1 MKRKFKRVS
10 KRTLSVILAIMMAL
24 STMFVGIVSV
34 DAANNGDNLYVY
46 YGTESQFTSVS
57 SKPMTYSSNLYT
69 TVIDFTDVAGWTW
82 YLLSISS
89 SDSDRKVCWNDQ
101 PTIISNT
108 DKIQKFQSGSRDE
121 YTNLVKFET
130 NGNAPAGTSN
140 YVKVTYDI
148 TANTITFA
156 PGDSEPP
163 TEPTTEPT
171 TTSPTDPTTYYLG
184 GRFKMK
190 TAGGAPIDTYTGTQY
205 EWATTE
211 SKNIQF
217 NKTADGVYELNT
229 YSTVSELSALSLG
242 NRPPFFIVHDGKN
255 MFGGSSAYH
264 AFQDNTSENKASL
277 KSINNTDVESTL
289 LRFDGTD
296 ESGNVIIH
304 LDTNSGY
311 KIWCTIDGGTDL
323 TPGAITLSDDTAVN
337 GSLSFKAEGNTSGT
351 ADVSDVVTITA
362 KPFAG
367 FTCSGITVSYT
378 KPVTA
383 PDAVPEKVT
392 EDLTV
397 TDNTATFAVPD
408 VQPNKNNEKEIS
420 FAASFTLDKKAYL
433 DSKGDGLWID
443 VAPDKE
449 DTTAT
454 LIKWNNYYGHNHDES
469 RNPYTFYVPKN
480 VDLSNAK
487 IYNGYNETVTVN
499 GTQITAK
506 SFGTVN
512 LSYSGESGTFTTSK
526 ANIKVMQGSTNAMF
540 LYTTKKGNE
549 TPLNTKTYAGW
560 DDIYSGASKK
570 DEKTDGGSCVT
581 MFNDDTTTPEFSSAM
596 ALESVKGRGN
606 SSWEA
611 SARRFGKYAYNMKL
625 VDKTTLFGMATHTKK
640 SAGSKSWCLLA
651 NNADESM
658 LRNALAYQLAA
669 DVGLY
674 NSPEFRFV
682 DIYDNGEYMGSYLV
696 TEKVDVGTSKLVDS
710 ESLEDLNEDAGLVF
724 DEDSKNK
731 VYNASYNGKNYSYCY
746 TSLLEGD
753 DSNVDLS
760 KATYLLEFEIEDRY
774 EAEACWFI
782 TPQGQH
788 VVVKSPEF
796 ATQREVQYIAEKF
809 IDMESKVFEN
819 FNNNELS
826 KYIDLDSFAR
836 MYLIQELSANL
847 DAASTSYYVTYDCS
861 KGDNARFVASP
872 VWDYD
877 WAFGQYKNKVKLDF
891 DGKELDPKSTSDWY
905 AKNKRYDNS
914 EGDAKYSIQSKLAN
928 NSSFQ
933 QVIKKV
939 WDGTDTQEG
948 FYAKVQKYYGD
959 NSQIDQWYNEI
970 KASVNMNETR
980 WGFIKNNNIENW
992 GSSDTG
998 DNHSDAVNYLE
1009 NTFLSNRANWLN
1021 EQFKEYPAYTQIATP
1036 ILTAYQADGKTELTG
1051 EVAVGDS
1058 IVLKADTTEI
1068 FVTYELYKN
1077 DEMVESN
1084 DNGVFTVLAENG
1096 TTKYTVKTLYGTNNR
1111 MESNDVTVTVNSV
1124 DIPVLERVS
1133 LRASADSITTGSS
1146 VTLTATPTPGDIEGC
1161 TYTFYHSTDNSNY
1174 TSFGQASTSNKATE
1188 TLNEAGTY
1196 YYYVEATKD
1205 GKTVKS
1211 QTISVT
1217 VTEPISGT
1225 HDVTVYFKSASAFA
1239 YAPKVI
1245 LNNGSEI
1252 TMTKDQELGTI
1263 YSGALTIYW
1272 FKAVLTVDSKSINTL
1287 IFKTNRTSLNSS
1299 IKGNLSGQKYYFAA
1313 DDIMNGSEIVD
1324 LTSQPE
1330 HIRNYYH
1337 TPLHMV
1343 YSSYESDKTLGFT
1356 NIGGK
1361 MYQLGAEVD
1370 EDGNIINS
1378 NATIDTVTTLQKS
1391 IVNLVDVSEVQNN
1404 LLDVNLDGSVDI
1416 TDATMIQKVLAGI

>member
-10 KRTLSVILAIMMAL
+10 KRTLSVILAILIVM
-24 STMFVGIVSV
+24 STMLIGTLSV
-34 DAANNGDNLYVY
+34 NAAATDGKFDAGDTIYFDFSQNS
-46 YGTESQFTSVS
+46 TEV
-57 SKPMTYSSNLYT
+57 
-69 TVIDFTDVAGWTW
+69 
-82 YLLSISS
+82 
-89 SDSDRKVCWNDQ
+89 
-101 PTIISNT
+101 
-108 DKIQKFQSGSRDE
+108 
-121 YTNLVKFET
+121 
-130 NGNAPAGTSN
+130 
-140 YVKVTYDI
+140 
-148 TANTITFA
+148 ANT
-156 PGDSEPP
+156 
-163 TEPTTEPT
+163 
-171 TTSPTDPTTYYLG
+171 L
-184 GRFKMK
+184 
-190 TAGGAPIDTYTGTQY
+190 TAEYATNEWNSSLPSNKIVPVVLKQSIDISTYTGRLYNINSGGWKNVNNNTEIVPSNGQNMVIVDANGDYTWGTYGDTPPTPPTPTTKFSVTGRFSANGKGIDWSLTDNSTFVFTPSGKDDNRYYY
-205 EWATTE
+205 ETDKTVKELSQKYGNHNAYQFFYIYNGETLYNA
-211 SKNIQF
+211 KNTNLQECHGYDNAVSLVTGGSNEDMRFGNENDTSSETVTLWIE
-217 NKTADGVYELNT
+217 ADGTKPTKLW
-229 YSTVSELSALSLG
+229 YSLSG
-242 NRPPFFIVHDGKN
+242 D
-255 MFGGSSAYH
+255 
-264 AFQDNTSENKASL
+264 QEQ
-277 KSINNTDVESTL
+277 
-289 LRFDGTD
+289 
-296 ESGNVIIH
+296 
-304 LDTNSGY
+304 
-311 KIWCTIDGGTDL
+311 DL
-323 TPGAITLSDDTAVN
+323 TPGAITLTDDTAVN

-351 ADVSDVVTITA
+351 ADIGKNVTITA

-392 EDLTV
+392 QNLTV

-408 VQPNKNNEKEIS
+408 VQPNKKNEKEIS
-420 FAASFTLDKKAYL
+420 FAASFTLDKVSYL
-433 DSKGDGLWID
+433 STKDDGLWID
-443 VAPDKE
+443 VAPTRE

-454 LIKWNNYYGHNHDES
+454 LIKWNNYYGHDHNTNI
-469 RNPYTFYVPKN
+469 NPYTFYVPKN
-480 VDLSNAK
+480 VDLSKAK
-487 IYNGYNETVTVN
+487 IYNGFNKTVTVN
-499 GTQITAK
+499 NTQIDSK
-506 SFGTVN
+506 SFKEVN
-512 LSYSGESGTFTTSK
+512 LSFNGESGTFTTSEG
-526 ANIKVMQGSTNAMF
+526 NIKVMQGSTNAMF

-581 MFNDDTTTPEFSSAM
+581 MFNDDTTTPKFSSAM
-596 ALESVKGRGN
+596 SLDSVKGRGN

-625 VDKTTLFGMATHTKK
+625 SDKTTLFGMAKDTKK
-640 SAGSKSWCLLA
+640 GAGSKSWCLLA

-658 LRNALAYQLAA
+658 LRNALAYKLA
-669 DVGLY
+669 DDTDLY
-674 NSPEFRFV
+674 SSPEFSFV
-682 DIYDNGEYMGSYLV
+682 DIYDNGEYLGQYLV
-696 TEKVDVGTSKLVDS
+696 TEKVDVGESKLVYGTS
-710 ESLEDLNEDAGLVF
+710 IEDINEDAGLIF
-724 DEDSKNK
+724 DEDPKTGWIK
-731 VYNASYNGKNYSYCY
+731 KNASFTADGKTYSYEYRY
-746 TSLLEGD
+746 TRETTGAESPD
-753 DSNVDLS
+753 IS

-774 EAEACWFI
+774 MDEACWFT

-788 VVVKSPEF
+788 VVIKTPEF
-796 ATQREVQYIAEKF
+796 ATEAQVKYIAEKF
-809 IDMESKVFEN
+809 IAMEAKVFADAEN
-819 FNNNELS
+819 AELS
-826 KYIDLDSFAR
+826 KHIDLDSFAR
-836 MYLIQELSANL
+836 MYLVQELSANL

-877 WAFGQYKNKVKLDF
+877 WAFGQYEKTDAKYDVNDKA
-891 DGKELDPKSTSDWY
+891 LDPKATGAWF
-905 AKNKRYDNS
+905 AKNKKYDDSSINT
-914 EGDAKYSIQSKLAN
+914 ARKYSIQSKLAN

-959 NSQIDQWYNEI
+959 NSQLDAWYNKI
-970 KASVNMNETR
+970 SASVNMNETR
-980 WGFIKNNNIENW
+980 WGFIKDDNVKNW
-992 GSSDTG
+992 GSADNSDTHLG
-998 DNHSDAVNYLE
+998 AVNWLE
-1009 NTFLSNRANWLN
+1009 SSFLSPRASWMNG
-1021 EQFKEYPAYTQIATP
+1021 EFEKYTAYTQIAAPT
-1036 ILTAYQADGKTELTG
+1036 LTAYLADGKTELTG

-1068 FVTYELYKN
+1068 FVTYELYK
-1077 DEMVESN
+1077 DGEMVDSN

-1096 TTKYTVKTLYGTNNR
+1096 TTKYTVKTLYGTSDR
-1111 MESNDVTVTVNSV
+1111 MTSNDVTVTVNSV

-1146 VTLTATPTPGDIEGC
+1146 VTLTATPTPADIEGC
-1161 TYTFYHSTDNSNY
+1161 TYTFYRSTDINSNY
-1174 TSFGQASTSNKATE
+1174 TLLGSTSISSTVKE

-1272 FKAVLTVDSKSINTL
+1272 FKAVLTVDSKSTNTL

-1299 IKGNLSGQKYYFAA
+1299 IKGNFAGTEYYFAA
-1313 DDIMNGSEIVD
+1313 DNIMNGSEIVD

-1330 HIRNYYH
+1330 YIRNYYH

-1343 YSSYESDKTLGFT
+1343 YSSYESDKKLGFT

-1370 EDGNIINS
+1370 ENGKIINS

>member
-1 MKRKFKRVS
+1 MKRKFK
-10 KRTLSVILAIMMAL
+10 SV
-24 STMFVGIVSV
+24 VSV
-34 DAANNGDNLYVY
+34 VLSLMMIISMVSIGFITTNAATVDKSAVGAGAVNGVIKKGDTLYYDFSAAKPGHVNLIGDNWAWVDTGDIPADYI
-46 YGTESQFTSVS
+46 F
-57 SKPMTYSSNLYT
+57 KYT
-69 TVIDFTDVAGWTW
+69 LTADMDFKSPQNSILCKCDTGGWTD
-82 YLLSISS
+82 L
-89 SDSDRKVCWNDQ
+89 R
-101 PTIISNT
+101 PTVP
-108 DKIQKFQSGSRDE
+108 D
-121 YTNLVKFET
+121 
-130 NGNAPAGTSN
+130 NGKNM
-140 YVKVTYDI
+140 VKVAADGKSYTWE
-148 TANTITFA
+148 TFS
-156 PGDSEPP
+156 GSEPP

-171 TTSPTDPTTYYLG
+171 TAPPESTTTYYLG

-205 EWATTE
+205 EWKTTD
-211 SKNIQF
+211 SKDIQF
-217 NKTADGVYELNT
+217 NMTSEGVYELNT
-229 YSTVSELSALSLG
+229 YSTVSELSANSAG
-242 NRPPFFIVHDGKN
+242 NREPYFIVHDGTN

-264 AFQDNTSENKASL
+264 KFQDNTSENKASL
-277 KSINNTDVESTL
+277 KSIYNTDDVSTL

-311 KIWCTIDGGTDL
+311 KIWCTIDGGSDL
-323 TPGAITLSDDTAVN
+323 TPGAITLTDDTAVN

-351 ADVSDVVTITA
+351 ADIGKNVIITA

-560 DDIYSGASKK
+560 DDINSGATKN

-581 MFNDDTTTPEFSSAM
+581 MDNDSETPEFSSAM

-836 MYLIQELSANL
+836 MYLVQELSSNL
-847 DAASTSYYVTYDCS
+847 DSASTSYYVTYDCS
-861 KGDNARFVASP
+861 KGVNARFVASP

-877 WAFGQYKNKVKLDF
+877 WAFGQYESLAKYDVN
-891 DGKELDPKSTSDWY
+891 GIALDPKDTKNWY
-905 AKNKRYDNS
+905 AKNKRYDDS
-914 EGDAKYSIQSKLAN
+914 SYDTADKYSIQSKLAN
-928 NSSFQ
+928 NLSFQ

-939 WDGTDTQEG
+939 WNGTDTQEG

-970 KASVNMNETR
+970 RASVNMNETR
-980 WGFIKNNNIENW
+980 WGFIKNNNIKNW

-1068 FVTYELYKN
+1068 FVTYELYKGS
-1077 DEMVESN
+1077 EMVASN
-1084 DNGVFTVLAENG
+1084 DDGVFTISAENG
-1096 TTKYTVKTLYGTNNR
+1096 TYEYTVKTLYGASNR
-1111 MESNDVTVTVNSV
+1111 MTSNAVSVTASGESAKLTGVSLSTSSSAVAGTQITLKATPQTEGTVTGITYSYYMSNDNA
-1124 DIPVLERVS
+1124 
-1133 LRASADSITTGSS
+1133 ASDDDTAIRTDTNLASC
-1146 VTLTATPTPGDIEGC
+1146 TATVPDTA
-1161 TYTFYHSTDNSNY
+1161 N
-1174 TSFGQASTSNKATE
+1174 
-1188 TLNEAGTY
+1188 TY
-1196 YYYVEATKD
+1196 YYYVKATFGETTVTSTLVPVEVTEQQGTHNVTFKFKAPSTSPYTPTITLDGTSYIMTRTDECLGSIYTGSLKIYWYSVDILVDSTKD
-1205 GKTVKS
+1205 N
-1211 QTISVT
+1211 TIRIT
-1217 VTEPISGT
+1217 TRT
-1225 HDVTVYFKSASAFA
+1225 TDLNAVYTDKF
-1239 YAPKVI
+1239 
-1245 LNNGSEI
+1245 NGSEYYLAV
-1252 TMTKDQELGTI
+1252 DNLVNGTE
-1263 YSGALTIYW
+1263 
-1272 FKAVLTVDSKSINTL
+1272 V
-1287 IFKTNRTSLNSS
+1287 
-1299 IKGNLSGQKYYFAA
+1299 
-1313 DDIMNGSEIVD
+1313 VD
-1324 LTSQPE
+1324 LTAQPE

-1343 YSSYESDKTLGFT
+1343 HSDDISDGSLGFT
-1356 NIGGK
+1356 F
-1361 MYQLGAEVD
+1361 VD
-1370 EDGNIINS
+1370 GTRYRMGSYLVNGI
-1378 NATIDTVTTLQKS
+1378 ATFSIDSVTAIQKLAADS
-1391 IVNLVDVSEVQNN
+1391 IDVSELQNS
-1404 LLDVNLDGSVDI
+1404 LFDCNLDGVVDI
-1416 TDATMIQKVLAGI
+1416 NDATLMQKALAQ

>member
-1 MKRKFKRVS
+1 MKRKFKSGV
-10 KRTLSVILAIMMAL
+10 SVILSLMM
-24 STMFVGIVSV
+24 
-34 DAANNGDNLYVY
+34 
-46 YGTESQFTSVS
+46 
-57 SKPMTYSSNLYT
+57 
-69 TVIDFTDVAGWTW
+69 
-82 YLLSISS
+82 
-89 SDSDRKVCWNDQ
+89 
-101 PTIISNT
+101 IISMASIGFITTNAATT
-108 DKIQKFQSGSRDE
+108 DDSSVGADTYWLWYKND
-121 YTNLVKFET
+121 
-130 NGNAPAGTSN
+130 GNDPPYNEKVQMTPENSN
-140 YVKVTYDI
+140 YVARFDVTQGKNFGFLVNTSSTSDKENCVWTSTSAPTVTKGTNDFAWAESGKGYWDGTYYFVKGSPNSNFTMKVVYNPSDKSV
-148 TANTITFA
+148 TISKDD
-156 PGDSEPP
+156 GSVQ
-163 TEPTTEPT
+163 
-171 TTSPTDPTTYYLG
+171 PTTYYLG

-205 EWATTE
+205 DQYEWKTTD
-211 SKNIQF
+211 SKDIQF
-217 NKTADGVYELNT
+217 NMTSEGVYELNT
-229 YSTVSELSALSLG
+229 YSTVSELSANSAG
-242 NRPPFFIVHDGKN
+242 NREPYFIVHDGTN

-264 AFQDNTSENKASL
+264 KFQDNTSENKASL
-277 KSINNTDVESTL
+277 KSIYNTDDVSTL

-304 LDTNSGY
+304 LDTNSGN
-311 KIWCTIDGGTDL
+311 KIWCTIDGGSDL
-323 TPGAITLSDDTAVN
+323 TPGAITLTDDTAVN

-351 ADVSDVVTITA
+351 ADIGKNVTITA

-392 EDLTV
+392 QNLTV

-443 VAPDKE
+443 VAPTRE

-454 LIKWNNYYGHNHDES
+454 LIKWNNYYGHDHNINI
-469 RNPYTFYVPKN
+469 NPYTFYVPKN
-480 VDLSNAK
+480 VDLSKAK
-487 IYNGYNETVTVN
+487 IYNGFNKTVTVN
-499 GTQITAK
+499 NTQIDSK
-506 SFGTVN
+506 SFKEVN
-512 LSYSGESGTFTTSK
+512 LSFNGESGTFTTSEG
-526 ANIKVMQGSTNAMF
+526 NIKVMQGSTNAMF
-540 LYTTKKGNE
+540 LYTTKKGTE
-549 TPLNTKTYAGW
+549 TALNTKTYKGW
-560 DDIYSGASKK
+560 NEMNSGASKK

-581 MFNDDTTTPEFSSAM
+581 MFNDDTTTPEFSTAM
-596 ALESVKGRGN
+596 SLDSVKGRGN

-625 VDKTTLFGMATHTKK
+625 SDKTTLFGMAKDTKK
-640 SAGSKSWCLLA
+640 GAGSKSWCLLA

-658 LRNALAYQLAA
+658 LRNALAYKLA
-669 DVGLY
+669 DDTGLY
-674 NSPEFRFV
+674 SSPEFSFV
-682 DIYDNGEYMGSYLV
+682 DIYDNGEYLGQYLV
-696 TEKVDVGTSKLVDS
+696 TEKVDVGESKLVYGTS
-710 ESLEDLNEDAGLVF
+710 IEDINEDAGLIF
-724 DEDSKNK
+724 DEDPKTGWIKN
-731 VYNASYNGKNYSYCY
+731 NASFTADGKTYSYEYRY
-746 TSLLEGD
+746 TRETTGAESPD
-753 DSNVDLS
+753 IS

-774 EAEACWFI
+774 MDEACWFT

-788 VVVKSPEF
+788 VVIKTPEF
-796 ATQREVQYIAEKF
+796 ATEAQVKYIAEKF
-809 IDMESKVFEN
+809 IAMEAKVFADAEN
-819 FNNNELS
+819 AELS
-826 KYIDLDSFAR
+826 KHIDLDSFAR
-836 MYLIQELSANL
+836 MYLVQELSANL

-877 WAFGQYKNKVKLDF
+877 WAFGQYEKKDAKYDVNNKA
-891 DGKELDPKSTSDWY
+891 LDPKATGAWF
-905 AKNKRYDNS
+905 AKKKKYDDSSINTAS
-914 EGDAKYSIQSKLAN
+914 KYSIQSKLAN

-959 NSQIDQWYNEI
+959 NSQLDAWYNKI
-970 KASVNMNETR
+970 SASVNMNETR
-980 WGFIKNNNIENW
+980 WGFIKNNNIKDW

-1021 EQFKEYPAYTQIATP
+1021 EQFKEEYPAYTQIATP

-1111 MESNDVTVTVNSV
+1111 KESNDVTVTVNSV
-1124 DIPVLERVS
+1124 VIPQLERVS
-1133 LRASADSITTGSS
+1133 LTASSASITTGSS
-1146 VTLTATPTPGDIEGC
+1146 VTLTATPTPADIEGC
-1161 TYTFYHSTDNSNY
+1161 TYTFYRSTDINSNY
-1174 TSFGQASTSNKATE
+1174 TLLGSTSISNTVKE

-1205 GKTVKS
+1205 GKTVPS

-1245 LNNGSEI
+1245 LNNGPEI

-1272 FKAVLTVDSKSINTL
+1272 FKAVLTVDSKSTNTL

-1330 HIRNYYH
+1330 YIRNYYN

-1343 YSSYESDKTLGFT
+1343 YSSYDSDKTLGFT

-1370 EDGNIINS
+1370 ENGKIINS

-1416 TDATMIQKVLAGI
+1416 NDATMIQKVLAGS

>member
-1 MKRKFKRVS
+1 MKRKS
-10 KRTLSVILAIMMAL
+10 KSFVSVILSIMM
-24 STMFVGIVSV
+24 IVSMMSV
-34 DAANNGDNLYVY
+34 CIISTDAATTFKSVGLIGTINGSGDWN
-46 YGTESQFTSVS
+46 TESYELEYIDGVW
-57 SKPMTYSSNLYT
+57 SKT
-69 TVIDFTDVAGWTW
+69 IDFTGGTNNFKARVNDGWDISFGKGSANYTETLNGK
-82 YLLSISS
+82 YKISIS
-89 SDSDRKVCWNDQ
+89 DGA
-101 PTIISNT
+101 T
-108 DKIQKFQSGSRDE
+108 D
-121 YTNLVKFET
+121 
-130 NGNAPAGTSN
+130 
-140 YVKVTYDI
+140 
-148 TANTITFA
+148 
-156 PGDSEPP
+156 
-163 TEPTTEPT
+163 
-171 TTSPTDPTTYYLG
+171 
-184 GRFKMK
+184 
-190 TAGGAPIDTYTGTQY
+190 
-205 EWATTE
+205 
-211 SKNIQF
+211 
-217 NKTADGVYELNT
+217 
-229 YSTVSELSALSLG
+229 
-242 NRPPFFIVHDGKN
+242 
-255 MFGGSSAYH
+255 
-264 AFQDNTSENKASL
+264 
-277 KSINNTDVESTL
+277 
-289 LRFDGTD
+289 
-296 ESGNVIIH
+296 
-304 LDTNSGY
+304 
-311 KIWCTIDGGTDL
+311 GTDL
-323 TPGAITLSDDTAVN
+323 TIEKIADGEQQWYIVGRFGVKSDNGTSKYVGGSENAWSLTAKDISLSKDSDNLYSIDTGYTMKELASHTDNNTWYFRFYNGSSTYAPSTDTPLTIKNKETPYPTAQVNQSFHFTGDDESGTVIIWLDTSGSAPAFYFTISGMGTEPGEISLKDDTAVN
-337 GSLSFKAEGNTSGT
+337 GSLSFKAEGKTAGT
-351 ADVSDVVTITA
+351 ADVGDEVTITA

-420 FAASFTLDKKAYL
+420 FAASFILDKVSYL
-433 DSKGDGLWID
+433 STKGDGLWID

-540 LYTTKKGNE
+540 LYTTKKGTE
-549 TPLNTKTYAGW
+549 TALNTQTYKGW
-560 DDIYSGASKK
+560 DEMNSGATKN

-581 MFNDDTTTPEFSSAM
+581 MDNDSETPEFSSAM

-788 VVVKSPEF
+788 VVVKNPEF

-819 FNNNELS
+819 FNNTELS

-836 MYLIQELSANL
+836 MYLVQELSSNL
-847 DAASTSYYVTYDCS
+847 DSASTSYYVTYDCS

-877 WAFGQYKNKVKLDF
+877 WAFGQYESLAKYDVN
-891 DGKELDPKSTSDWY
+891 GIALDPKDTKNWY
-905 AKNKRYDNS
+905 AKNKRYDDS
-914 EGDAKYSIQSKLAN
+914 SYDTADKYSIQSKLAN
-928 NSSFQ
+928 NLSFQ

-939 WDGTDTQEG
+939 WNGTDTQEG

-970 KASVNMNETR
+970 RASVNMNETR
-980 WGFIKNNNIENW
+980 WGFIKNNNIKNW

-1021 EQFKEYPAYTQIATP
+1021 EQFKEYPAYIQIATP

-1068 FVTYELYKN
+1068 FVTYELYK
-1077 DEMVESN
+1077 DGEMVKSN
-1084 DNGVFTVLAENG
+1084 DDGVFTISAENG
-1096 TTKYTVKTLYGTNNR
+1096 TSEYTVKTLYGASNR
-1111 MESNDVTVTVNSV
+1111 MTSNPVSVTASGESAKLTGVSLSTSSSAVAGTQITLKATPQTEGTVTGIIYSYYMSKDNA
-1124 DIPVLERVS
+1124 
-1133 LRASADSITTGSS
+1133 ASADDTAIKTGTNLASC
-1146 VTLTATPTPGDIEGC
+1146 TATVP
-1161 TYTFYHSTDNSNY
+1161 
-1174 TSFGQASTSNKATE
+1174 E
-1188 TLNEAGTY
+1188 TAGTY
-1196 YYYVEATKD
+1196 YYYVTATFGETTVTSALVHIEVTEQQVGTHNVTFKFKAPSTSPYTPTITLDGKSYTMKLTNECLGSIYTGSLKIYWYSVDISVDSTKD
-1205 GKTVKS
+1205 N
-1211 QTISVT
+1211 TIRIT
-1217 VTEPISGT
+1217 TRT
-1225 HDVTVYFKSASAFA
+1225 TDLNAVYTDKF
-1239 YAPKVI
+1239 
-1245 LNNGSEI
+1245 NGSEYYLAV
-1252 TMTKDQELGTI
+1252 DNLVNGTE
-1263 YSGALTIYW
+1263 
-1272 FKAVLTVDSKSINTL
+1272 V
-1287 IFKTNRTSLNSS
+1287 
-1299 IKGNLSGQKYYFAA
+1299 
-1313 DDIMNGSEIVD
+1313 VD
-1324 LTSQPE
+1324 LTAQPE

-1343 YSSYESDKTLGFT
+1343 HSDDISDGSLGFT
-1356 NIGGK
+1356 YVKGK
-1361 MYQLGAEVD
+1361 RYRMGSYLVNG
-1370 EDGNIINS
+1370 I
-1378 NATIDTVTTLQKS
+1378 ATFSIDSVTAIQKLAADS
-1391 IVNLVDVSEVQNN
+1391 IDVSELQNS
-1404 LLDVNLDGSVDI
+1404 LFDCNLDGVVDI
-1416 TDATMIQKVLAGI
+1416 NDATLMQKALAQ

>member
-46 YGTESQFTSVS
+46 YGTESQFTTVS

-69 TVIDFTDVAGWTW
+69 TVIDFTDVAGWIW
-82 YLLSISS
+82 YVLSISS
-89 SDSDRKVCWNDQ
+89 SASDRSVCWDSR
-101 PTIISNT
+101 PTITNNT
-108 DKIQKFQSGSRDE
+108 QKI
-121 YTNLVKFET
+121 TNLEFQNRDGYNNVVHFET
-130 NGNAPAGTSN
+130 KGDAPAGTSDL
-140 YVKVTYDI
+140 VKVTYDI
-148 TANTITFA
+148 TANTITFD

-264 AFQDNTSENKASL
+264 TFQDNTSENKASL

-560 DDIYSGASKK
+560 DDINSGATKN

-581 MFNDDTTTPEFSSAM
+581 MDNDSETPEFSSAM

-836 MYLIQELSANL
+836 MYLVQELSSNL
-847 DAASTSYYVTYDCS
+847 DSASTSYYVTYDCS
-861 KGDNARFVASP
+861 KGVNARFVASP

-877 WAFGQYKNKVKLDF
+877 WAFGQYESLAKYDVN
-891 DGKELDPKSTSDWY
+891 GIALDPKDTKNWY
-905 AKNKRYDNS
+905 AKNKRYDDS
-914 EGDAKYSIQSKLAN
+914 SYDTADKYSIQSKLAN
-928 NSSFQ
+928 NLSFQ

-939 WDGTDTQEG
+939 WNGTDTQEG

-970 KASVNMNETR
+970 RASVNMNETR
-980 WGFIKNNNIENW
+980 WGFIKNNNIKNW

-1068 FVTYELYKN
+1068 FVTYELYKGS
-1077 DEMVESN
+1077 EMVASN
-1084 DNGVFTVLAENG
+1084 DDGVFTISAENG
-1096 TTKYTVKTLYGTNNR
+1096 TYEYTVKTLYGASNR
-1111 MESNDVTVTVNSV
+1111 MTSNAVSVTASGESAKLTGVSLSTSSSAVAGTQITLKATPQTEGTVTGITYSYYMSNDNA
-1124 DIPVLERVS
+1124 
-1133 LRASADSITTGSS
+1133 ASDDDTAIRTDTNLASC
-1146 VTLTATPTPGDIEGC
+1146 TATVPDTA
-1161 TYTFYHSTDNSNY
+1161 N
-1174 TSFGQASTSNKATE
+1174 
-1188 TLNEAGTY
+1188 TY
-1196 YYYVEATKD
+1196 YYYVKATFGETTVTSTLVPVEVTEQQGTHNVTFKFKAPSTSPYTPTITLDGTSYIMTRTDECLGSIYTGSLKIYWYSVDILVDSTKD
-1205 GKTVKS
+1205 N
-1211 QTISVT
+1211 TIRIT
-1217 VTEPISGT
+1217 TRT
-1225 HDVTVYFKSASAFA
+1225 TDLNAVYTDKF
-1239 YAPKVI
+1239 
-1245 LNNGSEI
+1245 NGSEYYLAV
-1252 TMTKDQELGTI
+1252 DNLVNGTE
-1263 YSGALTIYW
+1263 
-1272 FKAVLTVDSKSINTL
+1272 V
-1287 IFKTNRTSLNSS
+1287 
-1299 IKGNLSGQKYYFAA
+1299 
-1313 DDIMNGSEIVD
+1313 VD
-1324 LTSQPE
+1324 LTAQPE

-1343 YSSYESDKTLGFT
+1343 HSDDISDGSLGFT
-1356 NIGGK
+1356 F
-1361 MYQLGAEVD
+1361 VD
-1370 EDGNIINS
+1370 GTRYRMGSYLVNGI
-1378 NATIDTVTTLQKS
+1378 ATFSIDSVTAIQKLAADS
-1391 IVNLVDVSEVQNN
+1391 IDVSELQNS
-1404 LLDVNLDGSVDI
+1404 LFDCNLDGVVDI
-1416 TDATMIQKVLAGI
+1416 NDATLMQKALAQ

>member
-1 MKRKFKRVS
+1 MKRKFKSGV
-10 KRTLSVILAIMMAL
+10 SVILSLMM
-24 STMFVGIVSV
+24 
-34 DAANNGDNLYVY
+34 
-46 YGTESQFTSVS
+46 
-57 SKPMTYSSNLYT
+57 
-69 TVIDFTDVAGWTW
+69 
-82 YLLSISS
+82 
-89 SDSDRKVCWNDQ
+89 
-101 PTIISNT
+101 IISMVSIGFITTNAATTDASSVGADTYWLWYKNDGNDPPYSNKKQMTLENNNYVARFDVTKGKNFGFLVNT
-108 DKIQKFQSGSRDE
+108 SSTSDKENCVWASDPTLKKDGNFADWSCGA
-121 YTNLVKFET
+121 
-130 NGNAPAGTSN
+130 NGNWDGTYYFVKGSPNSN
-140 YVKVTYDI
+140 FTMKVVYNPSDESV
-148 TANTITFA
+148 TISKDD
-156 PGDSEPP
+156 GSVQ
-163 TEPTTEPT
+163 
-171 TTSPTDPTTYYLG
+171 PTTYYLG

-190 TAGGAPIDTYTGTQY
+190 TAAGSPIDTYNGAEY
-205 EWATTE
+205 EWRKTE

-217 NKTADGVYELNT
+217 NKTAEGIYELNT
-229 YSTVSELSALSLG
+229 YSTVSELSALSQG

-264 AFQDNTSENKASL
+264 TFQDNTSENKASL
-277 KSINNTDVESTL
+277 KSINNTDDESTL

-304 LDTNSGY
+304 LDTNSGN
-311 KIWCTIDGGTDL
+311 KIWCTIDGGSDL
-323 TPGAITLSDDTAVN
+323 TPGAITLTDDTAVN

-351 ADVSDVVTITA
+351 ADIGKNVTITA

-392 EDLTV
+392 QNLTV

-540 LYTTKKGNE
+540 LYTTKKGTE
-549 TPLNTKTYAGW
+549 TALNTQTYKGW
-560 DDIYSGASKK
+560 DEMNSGATKN

-581 MFNDDTTTPEFSSAM
+581 MDNDSETPEFSSAM

-753 DSNVDLS
+753 DSKVDLS

-836 MYLIQELSANL
+836 MYLVQELSANL

-877 WAFGQYKNKVKLDF
+877 WAFGQYKKTDAKYDVNNNA
-891 DGKELDPKSTSDWY
+891 LDPKATGAWF
-905 AKNKRYDNS
+905 AKNKKYDDSSINT
-914 EGDAKYSIQSKLAN
+914 ARKYSIQSKLAN

-948 FYAKVQKYYGD
+948 FYAKVKKYYGD
-959 NSQIDQWYNEI
+959 NSQLDAWYNKI
-970 KASVNMNETR
+970 SASVNMNETR
-980 WGFIKNNNIENW
+980 WGFIKDDNVKNW
-992 GSSDTG
+992 GSADNSDTHLG
-998 DNHSDAVNYLE
+998 AVNWLE
-1009 NTFLSNRANWLN
+1009 SSFLSPRASWMNG
-1021 EQFKEYPAYTQIATP
+1021 EFEKYTAYTQIAAPT
-1036 ILTAYQADGKTELTG
+1036 LTATLADGTALPD
-1051 EVAVGDS
+1051 EVP
-1058 IVLKADTTEI
+1058 INTKIKLKATTSEI
-1068 FVTYELYKN
+1068 FVSYELYKN
-1077 DEMVESN
+1077 DVKVDTNTKGEFV
-1084 DNGVFTVLAENG
+1084 V
-1096 TTKYTVKTLYGTNNR
+1096 TTDASGKFNYTVKTVYNGTPSDA
-1111 MESNDVTVTVNSV
+1111 SNIVTVNV
-1124 DIPVLERVS
+1124 TGEELPVLTDVT
-1133 LRASADSITTGSS
+1133 LTASPTKVAPGETI
-1146 VTLTATPTPGDIEGC
+1146 TLTATPKPADIEGC
-1161 TYTFYHSTDNSNY
+1161 TYAFYRSTDINSNY
-1174 TSFGQASTSNKATE
+1174 TLLGSTSISSTVKE

-1272 FKAVLTVDSKSINTL
+1272 FKAVLTVNSKSTNTL

-1299 IKGNLSGQKYYFAA
+1299 IKGNFAGTEYYFAA
-1313 DDIMNGSEIVD
+1313 DNIMNGSEIVD

-1330 HIRNYYH
+1330 YIRNYYH

-1343 YSSYESDKTLGFT
+1343 YSSYESDKKLGFT

-1370 EDGNIINS
+1370 ENGKIINS

-1416 TDATMIQKVLAGI
+1416 NDATMIQKVLAGS

>member
-1 MKRKFKRVS
+1 MKRKFK
-10 KRTLSVILAIMMAL
+10 SV
-24 STMFVGIVSV
+24 VSV
-34 DAANNGDNLYVY
+34 VLSLMMIISMVSIGFITTNAATVDKSAVGAGAVNGVIKKGDTLYYDFSAAKPGHVNLIGDNWAWVDTGDIPADYI
-46 YGTESQFTSVS
+46 F
-57 SKPMTYSSNLYT
+57 KYT
-69 TVIDFTDVAGWTW
+69 LTADMDFKSPQNSILCKCDTGGWTD
-82 YLLSISS
+82 L
-89 SDSDRKVCWNDQ
+89 R
-101 PTIISNT
+101 PTVP
-108 DKIQKFQSGSRDE
+108 D
-121 YTNLVKFET
+121 
-130 NGNAPAGTSN
+130 NGKNM
-140 YVKVTYDI
+140 VKVAADGKSYTWE
-148 TANTITFA
+148 TFS
-156 PGDSEPP
+156 GSEPP

-171 TTSPTDPTTYYLG
+171 TAPPESTTTYYLG

-205 EWATTE
+205 EWKTTD
-211 SKNIQF
+211 SKDIQF
-217 NKTADGVYELNT
+217 NMTSEGVYELNT
-229 YSTVSELSALSLG
+229 YSTVSELSANSAG
-242 NRPPFFIVHDGKN
+242 NREPYFIVHDGTN

-264 AFQDNTSENKASL
+264 KFQDNTSENKASL
-277 KSINNTDVESTL
+277 KSIYNTDDVSTL

-311 KIWCTIDGGTDL
+311 KIWCTIDGGSDL
-323 TPGAITLSDDTAVN
+323 TPGAITLTDDTAVN
-337 GSLSFKAEGNTSGT
+337 GSLSFKTEGKTSGT

-362 KPFAG
+362 KPFVG

-392 EDLTV
+392 QNLTV

-420 FAASFTLDKKAYL
+420 FAASFTLDKVSYL
-433 DSKGDGLWID
+433 STKGDGLWID

-560 DDIYSGASKK
+560 DDINSGATKN

-581 MFNDDTTTPEFSSAM
+581 MDNDSETPEFSSAM

-836 MYLIQELSANL
+836 MYLVQELSSNL
-847 DAASTSYYVTYDCS
+847 DSASTSYYVTYDCS
-861 KGDNARFVASP
+861 KGVNARFVASP

-877 WAFGQYKNKVKLDF
+877 WAFGQYESLAKYDVN
-891 DGKELDPKSTSDWY
+891 GIALDPKDTKNWY
-905 AKNKRYDNS
+905 AKNKRYDDS
-914 EGDAKYSIQSKLAN
+914 SYDTADKYSIQSKLAN
-928 NSSFQ
+928 NLSFQ

-939 WDGTDTQEG
+939 WNGTDTQEG

-970 KASVNMNETR
+970 RASVNMNETR
-980 WGFIKNNNIENW
+980 WGFIKNNNIKNW

-1068 FVTYELYKN
+1068 FVTYELYKGS
-1077 DEMVESN
+1077 EMVASN
-1084 DNGVFTVLAENG
+1084 DDGVFTISAENG
-1096 TTKYTVKTLYGTNNR
+1096 TYEYTVKTLYGASNR
-1111 MESNDVTVTVNSV
+1111 MTSNAVSVTASGESAKLTGVSLSTSSSAVAGTQITLKATPQTEGTVTGITYSYYMSNDNA
-1124 DIPVLERVS
+1124 
-1133 LRASADSITTGSS
+1133 ASDDDTAIRTDTNLASC
-1146 VTLTATPTPGDIEGC
+1146 TATVPDTA
-1161 TYTFYHSTDNSNY
+1161 N
-1174 TSFGQASTSNKATE
+1174 
-1188 TLNEAGTY
+1188 TY
-1196 YYYVEATKD
+1196 YYYVKATFGETTVTSTLVPVEVTEQQGTHNVTFKFKAPSTSPYTPTITLDGTSYIMTRTDECLGSIYTGSLKIYWYSVDILVDSTKD
-1205 GKTVKS
+1205 N
-1211 QTISVT
+1211 TIRIT
-1217 VTEPISGT
+1217 TRT
-1225 HDVTVYFKSASAFA
+1225 TDLNAVYTDKF
-1239 YAPKVI
+1239 
-1245 LNNGSEI
+1245 NGSEYYLAV
-1252 TMTKDQELGTI
+1252 DNLVNGTE
-1263 YSGALTIYW
+1263 
-1272 FKAVLTVDSKSINTL
+1272 V
-1287 IFKTNRTSLNSS
+1287 
-1299 IKGNLSGQKYYFAA
+1299 
-1313 DDIMNGSEIVD
+1313 VD
-1324 LTSQPE
+1324 LTAQPE

-1343 YSSYESDKTLGFT
+1343 HSDDISDGSLGFT
-1356 NIGGK
+1356 F
-1361 MYQLGAEVD
+1361 VD
-1370 EDGNIINS
+1370 GTRYRMGSYLVNGI
-1378 NATIDTVTTLQKS
+1378 ATFSIDSVTAIQKLAADS
-1391 IVNLVDVSEVQNN
+1391 IDVSELQNS
-1404 LLDVNLDGSVDI
+1404 LFDCNLDGVVDI
-1416 TDATMIQKVLAGI
+1416 NDATLMQKALAQ